1 MFKVG
6 KPDYDLSPYTGL
18 TRESWLE
25 AGKYL
30 LEGIFRHIEDMEHPV
45 VVPRTETE
53 ITYPHLKA
61 SAETQKVQ
69 RAAEVFEGLT
79 RSFFIAAPLLQNIP
93 DLEVCGFPMAEY
105 YKKQVLYVCTKGHP
119 LYVGTYAEQQE
130 ITGYEN
136 PFRTFQQTVETCALV
151 ICLWIC
157 KEELW
162 DTYTREEKDRI
173 HMAEQ
178 VQLCREFAAECG
190 CLEGPF
196 PFPSPHTRFSYLD
209 RKDIHLIRPM
219 LYMQEAD
226 VVGFIKR
233 SGAPVVH
240 NPCPAN
246 GYTKRQ
252 YAKELL
258 AELSRENRGLK
269 ERIFTAMT
277 NGLENYRK
285 DEMK

>member
-1 MFKVG
+1 MQKVLSYVRRAVDDYHMIEEGDKIAVGVSGG
-6 KPDYDLSPYTGL
+6 KDSVTLALALHALSRFYPKKFEVVPITLSLGFDTMDFAPLAAYFEAQGL
-18 TRESWLE
+18 PLIIKETNIAEILFDIRREPNPCSLCAKLRRGALHDEAIE
-25 AGKYL
+25 AGCRKVAL
-30 LEGIFRHIEDMEHPV
+30 GHHNDDALETFILCLFYEGRLHSFSPV
-45 VVPRTETE
+45 T
-53 ITYPHLKA
+53 
-61 SAETQKVQ
+61 
-69 RAAEVFEGLT
+69 
-79 RSFFIAAPLLQNIP
+79 
-93 DLEVCGFPMAEY
+93 
-105 YKKQVLYVCTKGHP
+105 
-119 LYVGTYAEQQE
+119 
-130 ITGYEN
+130 
-136 PFRTFQQTVETCALV
+136 
-151 ICLWIC
+151 
-157 KEELW
+157 
-162 DTYTREEKDRI
+162 
-173 HMAEQ
+173 
-178 VQLCREFAAECG
+178 
-190 CLEGPF
+190 
-196 PFPSPHTRFSYLD
+196 YLD

>member
-1 MFKVG
+1 MQKVLSYVRRAVDDYHMIEEGDKIAVGVSGG
-6 KPDYDLSPYTGL
+6 KDSVTLALALHALSRFYPKKFEVVPITLSLGFDTMDFAPLAAYFEAQGL
-18 TRESWLE
+18 PLIIKETNIAEILFDIRREPNPCSLCAKLRRGALHDAAIE
-25 AGKYL
+25 AGCRKVAL
-30 LEGIFRHIEDMEHPV
+30 GHHNDDALETFILCLFYEGRLHSFSPV
-45 VVPRTETE
+45 T
-53 ITYPHLKA
+53 
-61 SAETQKVQ
+61 
-69 RAAEVFEGLT
+69 
-79 RSFFIAAPLLQNIP
+79 
-93 DLEVCGFPMAEY
+93 
-105 YKKQVLYVCTKGHP
+105 
-119 LYVGTYAEQQE
+119 
-130 ITGYEN
+130 
-136 PFRTFQQTVETCALV
+136 
-151 ICLWIC
+151 
-157 KEELW
+157 
-162 DTYTREEKDRI
+162 
-173 HMAEQ
+173 
-178 VQLCREFAAECG
+178 
-190 CLEGPF
+190 
-196 PFPSPHTRFSYLD
+196 YLD

>member
-1 MFKVG
+1 MQKVLSYVRRAVDDYHMIEEGDKLAVGVSGG
-6 KPDYDLSPYTGL
+6 KDSVTLALALHALSRFYPKKFEVVPITLSLGFDTMDFAPLAAYFEAQGL
-18 TRESWLE
+18 PLIIKETNIAEILFDIRREPNPCSLCAKLRRGALHDAAIE
-25 AGKYL
+25 AGCRKVAL
-30 LEGIFRHIEDMEHPV
+30 GHHNDDALETFILCLFYEGRLHSFSPV
-45 VVPRTETE
+45 T
-53 ITYPHLKA
+53 
-61 SAETQKVQ
+61 
-69 RAAEVFEGLT
+69 
-79 RSFFIAAPLLQNIP
+79 
-93 DLEVCGFPMAEY
+93 
-105 YKKQVLYVCTKGHP
+105 
-119 LYVGTYAEQQE
+119 
-130 ITGYEN
+130 
-136 PFRTFQQTVETCALV
+136 
-151 ICLWIC
+151 
-157 KEELW
+157 
-162 DTYTREEKDRI
+162 
-173 HMAEQ
+173 
-178 VQLCREFAAECG
+178 
-190 CLEGPF
+190 
-196 PFPSPHTRFSYLD
+196 YLD